1 MKISYHSLSKLVLNI
16 IKNKSLLL
24 RGVNIIFSLMFVF
37 YLIKEFDVHEF
48 GRYALI
54 ITILKILPFF
64 INFNIQEYLFKS
76 IPNSEGKEKSK
87 AVIEV
92 FNPILLF
99 SLLYTT
105 ILCVYFSFGSEQSYS
120 SVCFLVV
127 LLGVSRAI
135 SSFFVF
141 NGDIV
146 KFSLFDLLIST
157 LWILPFIIYS
167 IFFNTNSGV
176 TELFT
181 IRFLTT
187 FIVVAIFLID
197 IYIKHMTPTCRLKY
211 MLRSMVPSQKVLKYS
226 LASLPSIVII
236 SSIEIVDRWIL
247 TLTNSEISVGYL
259 GYILMPANV
268 LFGIMTTV
276 FISPMLSKLYEES
289 QNINENIVV
298 KNLKLRIYHLLKLMI
313 LLSFPVYV
321 SYYIVSYLF
330 FFEKYQEAIPYLF
343 LSFFIVLLNS
353 LNYYLRFAILNFSR
367 FKVNFIYSTGLLL
380 SVLLNYLLSYYYD
393 FIGSILASI
402 LVSLCILVLS
412 LRVVKHD

>member
-1 MKISYHSLSKLVLNI
+1 
-16 IKNKSLLL
+16 
-24 RGVNIIFSLMFVF
+24 
-37 YLIKEFDVHEF
+37 
-48 GRYALI
+48 
-54 ITILKILPFF
+54 
-64 INFNIQEYLFKS
+64 
-76 IPNSEGKEKSK
+76 
-87 AVIEV
+87 
-92 FNPILLF
+92 
-99 SLLYTT
+99 
-105 ILCVYFSFGSEQSYS
+105 
-120 SVCFLVV
+120 
-127 LLGVSRAI
+127 
-135 SSFFVF
+135 
-141 NGDIV
+141 
-146 KFSLFDLLIST
+146 
-157 LWILPFIIYS
+157 
-167 IFFNTNSGV
+167 
-176 TELFT
+176 
-181 IRFLTT
+181 
-187 FIVVAIFLID
+187 
-197 IYIKHMTPTCRLKY
+197 MTPTCRLKY
-211 MLRSMVPSQKVLKYS
+211 MLRSMLPSQKVLKYS